1 MIDETM
7 KTLTEE
13 LISRGTSYDIDFL
26 KRVYADDLKFV
37 RILPDNT
44 VQVLS
49 KQDNIDFFQSLKNSG
64 AAPLNTAHT
73 ILFADSDG
81 ETGTIV
87 LKRRMSQ
94 GSQEQDFL
102 FTITW
107 KKRSENWQIV
117 QEIVAVLSE
126 ETVYA
131 LKAGCGDN
139 ASPQPLLNY

>member
-1 MIDETM
+1 MTVSFARLSLYVFPPQMMEGIMIDETM

-13 LISRGTSYDIDFL
+13 LIARGTSYDIDFL
-26 KRVYADDLKFV
+26 RRVYADDLKFV

-44 VQVLS
+44 VQILS
-49 KQDNIDFFQSLKNSG
+49 KQDNIDFFQALKDSG

-94 GSQEQDFL
+94 GAQEQEFL

-117 QEIVAVLSE
+117 QEIVAVL
-126 ETVYA
+126 
-131 LKAGCGDN
+131 GG
-139 ASPQPLLNY
+139 

>member
-7 KTLTEE
+7 KMLTEE

-26 KRVYADDLKFV
+26 KRVYADNLKFV

-44 VQVLS
+44 VQILS
-49 KQDNIDFFQSLKNSG
+49 KQDNIDFFQTLKDSG
-64 AAPLNTAHT
+64 AAPLNTAYT

-107 KKRSENWQIV
+107 KKRDKHWQIV

-126 ETVYA
+126 
-131 LKAGCGDN
+131 
-139 ASPQPLLNY
+139 

>member
-13 LISRGTSYDIDFL
+13 LIARGTSYDIDFL
-26 KRVYADDLKFV
+26 RRVYADDLKFV

-44 VQVLS
+44 VQILS
-49 KQDNIDFFQSLKNSG
+49 KQDNLGFFQALKDSG

-94 GSQEQDFL
+94 ARRSRIFCSLSPGRNAAKTGRL
-102 FTITW
+102 F
-107 KKRSENWQIV
+107 KKS
-117 QEIVAVLSE
+117 VAVL
-126 ETVYA
+126 
-131 LKAGCGDN
+131 GG
-139 ASPQPLLNY
+139 

>member
-44 VQVLS
+44 VQILS
-49 KQDNIDFFQSLKNSG
+49 KQDNIDFFQTLKDSG

-94 GSQEQDFL
+94 GAQEQGFL

-107 KKRSENWQIV
+107 KKRDKHWQIV

-126 ETVYA
+126 
-131 LKAGCGDN
+131 
-139 ASPQPLLNY
+139 

>member
-7 KTLTEE
+7 KTFTEE

-44 VQVLS
+44 VQILS
-49 KQDNIDFFQSLKNSG
+49 KQDNIDFFQTLKDSG

-107 KKRSENWQIV
+107 KKRDKHWQIV
-117 QEIVAVLSE
+117 QEIVAVLS
-126 ETVYA
+126 
-131 LKAGCGDN
+131 D
-139 ASPQPLLNY
+139 

>member
-26 KRVYADDLKFV
+26 KRVYADNLKFV

-44 VQVLS
+44 VQILS
-49 KQDNIDFFQSLKNSG
+49 KQDNIDFFQTLKDSG

-81 ETGTIV
+81 EAGTIV

-117 QEIVAVLSE
+117 QEIVAVLS
-126 ETVYA
+126 
-131 LKAGCGDN
+131 D
-139 ASPQPLLNY
+139 

>member
-44 VQVLS
+44 VQILS
-49 KQDNIDFFQSLKNSG
+49 KQDNIDFFQALKDSG

-73 ILFADSDG
+73 ILLPILTAKLELLCSNAG
-81 ETGTIV
+81 ESG
-87 LKRRMSQ
+87 LAGAGFSFHHHLEKR
-94 GSQEQDFL
+94 G
-102 FTITW
+102 
-107 KKRSENWQIV
+107 ENWQIV
-117 QEIVAVLSE
+117 QEIVALLS
-126 ETVYA
+126 
-131 LKAGCGDN
+131 K
-139 ASPQPLLNY
+139 

>member
-13 LISRGTSYDIDFL
+13 LIARGTSYDIDFL
-26 KRVYADDLKFV
+26 QRVYADDLKFV

-44 VQVLS
+44 VQILS
-49 KQDNIDFFQSLKNSG
+49 KQDNLGFFQALKDSG
-64 AAPLNTAHT
+64 AAPLTTAHT

-94 GSQEQDFL
+94 GAQEQDFL

-107 KKRSENWQIV
+107 KKRGGNWQIV
-117 QEIVAVLSE
+117 QEIVAVL
-126 ETVYA
+126 
-131 LKAGCGDN
+131 GG
-139 ASPQPLLNY
+139 

>member
-13 LISRGTSYDIDFL
+13 LISRGTIYDIDFL
-26 KRVYADDLKFV
+26 KRVYADNLKFV

-44 VQVLS
+44 VQILS

-107 KKRSENWQIV
+107 EKRDKHWQIV

-126 ETVYA
+126 
-131 LKAGCGDN
+131 
-139 ASPQPLLNY
+139 

>member
-1 MIDETM
+1 MKLSDARLSLYVFPPQMMEGIMIDETM

-26 KRVYADDLKFV
+26 KRVYADNLKFV

-44 VQVLS
+44 VQILS
-49 KQDNIDFFQSLKNSG
+49 KQDNIDFFQSLKDNG

-117 QEIVAVLSE
+117 QEIVAVL
-126 ETVYA
+126 
-131 LKAGCGDN
+131 GG
-139 ASPQPLLNY
+139 

>member
-37 RILPDNT
+37 RILPDHT
-44 VQVLS
+44 VQILS
-49 KQDNIDFFQSLKNSG
+49 KQDNIDFFQALKDSG

-81 ETGTIV
+81 EAGTIV

-126 ETVYA
+126 
-131 LKAGCGDN
+131 
-139 ASPQPLLNY
+139 

>member
-13 LISRGTSYDIDFL
+13 LISRGTRYDIDFL

-37 RILPDNT
+37 RILPDHT
-44 VQVLS
+44 VQILS
-49 KQDNIDFFQSLKNSG
+49 KQDNIDFFQALKDSG

-73 ILFADSDG
+73 ILFAYSDG

-94 GSQEQDFL
+94 GAQEQDFL

-117 QEIVAVLSE
+117 QEIVAVLGE
-126 ETVYA
+126 
-131 LKAGCGDN
+131 
-139 ASPQPLLNY
+139 

>member
-44 VQVLS
+44 VQILS
-49 KQDNIDFFQSLKNSG
+49 KQDNIDFFQALKDSG
-64 AAPLNTAHT
+64 AAPLNTGHT

-81 ETGTIV
+81 EIGTIV

-117 QEIVAVLSE
+117 QEIVAVLS
-126 ETVYA
+126 
-131 LKAGCGDN
+131 G
-139 ASPQPLLNY
+139 

>member
-44 VQVLS
+44 VQILS
-49 KQDNIDFFQSLKNSG
+49 KQDNIDFFQTLKDSG

-94 GSQEQDFL
+94 GAQEQDFL
-102 FTITW
+102 FTIT
-107 KKRSENWQIV
+107 KKKPRIAAKPSSRTGAPNTKKNPPNRRSRT
-117 QEIVAVLSE
+117 AGKSR
-126 ETVYA
+126 
-131 LKAGCGDN
+131 KAKIT
-139 ASPQPLLNY
+139 

>member
-1 MIDETM
+1 MELSDARLSLYVFPPQMMEGIMIDETM

-26 KRVYADDLKFV
+26 KRVYADNLKFV

-44 VQVLS
+44 VQILS
-49 KQDNIDFFQSLKNSG
+49 KQDNIDFFQSLKDNG

-107 KKRSENWQIV
+107 KKRDKHWQIV

-126 ETVYA
+126 
-131 LKAGCGDN
+131 
-139 ASPQPLLNY
+139 

>member
-44 VQVLS
+44 VQILS
-49 KQDNIDFFQSLKNSG
+49 KQDNIDFFQTLKDSG

-73 ILFADSDG
+73 ILFAASDG

-117 QEIVAVLSE
+117 QEIVAVLS
-126 ETVYA
+126 
-131 LKAGCGDN
+131 D
-139 ASPQPLLNY
+139 

>member
-26 KRVYADDLKFV
+26 KRVYADNLKFV

-44 VQVLS
+44 VQILS
-49 KQDNIDFFQSLKNSG
+49 KQDNIDFFQALKDSG

-81 ETGTIV
+81 EAGTIV

-126 ETVYA
+126 
-131 LKAGCGDN
+131 
-139 ASPQPLLNY
+139 

>member
-44 VQVLS
+44 VQILS
-49 KQDNIDFFQSLKNSG
+49 KQDNIDFFQALKDSG

-73 ILFADSDG
+73 ILCADSDG

-126 ETVYA
+126 
-131 LKAGCGDN
+131 
-139 ASPQPLLNY
+139 

>member
-7 KTLTEE
+7 KALTEE
-13 LISRGTSYDIDFL
+13 LIARGTSYDIDFL
-26 KRVYADDLKFV
+26 RQVYADDLKFV

-44 VQVLS
+44 VQTLS
-49 KQDNIDFFQSLKNSG
+49 KQDNIDFFQALKDSG

-73 ILFADSDG
+73 ILFAYSDG

-94 GSQEQDFL
+94 GAQEQDFL

-107 KKRSENWQIV
+107 KKRGGNWQIV
-117 QEIVAVLSE
+117 QEIVAVL
-126 ETVYA
+126 
-131 LKAGCGDN
+131 GG
-139 ASPQPLLNY
+139 

>member
-26 KRVYADDLKFV
+26 ERVYADDLKFV

-44 VQVLS
+44 VHLLS
-49 KQDNIDFFQSLKNSG
+49 KQDNLGFFQTLKDSG
-64 AAPLNTAHT
+64 AAPLNTAQT

-94 GSQEQDFL
+94 GAQEQDFL

-107 KKRSENWQIV
+107 KKRGGNWQIV
-117 QEIVAVLSE
+117 QEIVAVL
-126 ETVYA
+126 
-131 LKAGCGDN
+131 GG
-139 ASPQPLLNY
+139 

>member
-26 KRVYADDLKFV
+26 KRVYADDLKFCAGSC
-37 RILPDNT
+37 RIIRCRFSRNRT
-44 VQVLS
+44 IS
-49 KQDNIDFFQSLKNSG
+49 IFFQALKDSG

-94 GSQEQDFL
+94 GSQEQDFYLLSPGKSATNTGRL
-102 FTITW
+102 F
-107 KKRSENWQIV
+107 KKLWR
-117 QEIVAVLSE
+117 
-126 ETVYA
+126 Y
-131 LKAGCGDN
+131 
-139 ASPQPLLNY
+139 

>member
-44 VQVLS
+44 VQILS
-49 KQDNIDFFQSLKNSG
+49 KQDNIDFFQTLKDSG

-73 ILFADSDG
+73 ILFAVSDG

-94 GSQEQDFL
+94 GAQEQGFL

-126 ETVYA
+126 
-131 LKAGCGDN
+131 
-139 ASPQPLLNY
+139 

>member
-37 RILPDNT
+37 RILPDNI
-44 VQVLS
+44 VQILS
-49 KQDNIDFFQSLKNSG
+49 KQDNIDFFQALKDSG

-81 ETGTIV
+81 EAGTIV

-107 KKRSENWQIV
+107 KKRDKHWQIV

-126 ETVYA
+126 
-131 LKAGCGDN
+131 
-139 ASPQPLLNY
+139 

>member
-1 MIDETM
+1 
-7 KTLTEE
+7 
-13 LISRGTSYDIDFL
+13 
-26 KRVYADDLKFV
+26 VYADDLKFV

-44 VQVLS
+44 VQILS
-49 KQDNIDFFQSLKNSG
+49 KQDNIDFFQTLKDSG

-94 GSQEQDFL
+94 GAQEQDFL

-126 ETVYA
+126 
-131 LKAGCGDN
+131 
-139 ASPQPLLNY
+139 

>member
-26 KRVYADDLKFV
+26 KRVYADNLKFV

-44 VQVLS
+44 VQILS
-49 KQDNIDFFQSLKNSG
+49 KQDNIDFFQALKDSG

-81 ETGTIV
+81 EAGTIV

-117 QEIVAVLSE
+117 QEIVAVLS
-126 ETVYA
+126 
-131 LKAGCGDN
+131 D
-139 ASPQPLLNY
+139 

>member
-1 MIDETM
+1 MTVSFARLSLYVFPPQMMEGIMIDETM

-44 VQVLS
+44 VQILS
-49 KQDNIDFFQSLKNSG
+49 KQDNIDFFQTLKDSG

-126 ETVYA
+126 
-131 LKAGCGDN
+131 
-139 ASPQPLLNY
+139 

>member
-1 MIDETM
+1 MINETM

-64 AAPLNTAHT
+64 AASLNTAHT

-81 ETGTIV
+81 EAGTIV

-126 ETVYA
+126 
-131 LKAGCGDN
+131 
-139 ASPQPLLNY
+139 

>member
-26 KRVYADDLKFV
+26 KRVYADNLKFV

-44 VQVLS
+44 VQILS
-49 KQDNIDFFQSLKNSG
+49 KQDNIDFFQTLKDSG

-107 KKRSENWQIV
+107 KSATNTGRLFKKSWR
-117 QEIVAVLSE
+117 
-126 ETVYA
+126 Y
-131 LKAGCGDN
+131 
-139 ASPQPLLNY
+139 

>member
-1 MIDETM
+1 MINETM

-26 KRVYADDLKFV
+26 KRVYADNLKFV

-44 VQVLS
+44 VQILS
-49 KQDNIDFFQSLKNSG
+49 KQDNIDFFQTLKDSG

-73 ILFADSDG
+73 RLFADSDG

-126 ETVYA
+126 
-131 LKAGCGDN
+131 
-139 ASPQPLLNY
+139 